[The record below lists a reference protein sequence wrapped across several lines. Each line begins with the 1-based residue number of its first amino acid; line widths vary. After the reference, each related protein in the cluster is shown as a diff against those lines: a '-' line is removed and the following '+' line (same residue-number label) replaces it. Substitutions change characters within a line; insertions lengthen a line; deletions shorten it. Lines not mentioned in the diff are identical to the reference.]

1 MTPFP
6 PIMHFYFFQVF
17 FVESVC
23 DDPDV
28 IAENIMVNHTFT
40 CFLSSCIS
48 KLVSLK

>member
-6 PIMHFYFFQVF
+6 SNYALLFFQVF